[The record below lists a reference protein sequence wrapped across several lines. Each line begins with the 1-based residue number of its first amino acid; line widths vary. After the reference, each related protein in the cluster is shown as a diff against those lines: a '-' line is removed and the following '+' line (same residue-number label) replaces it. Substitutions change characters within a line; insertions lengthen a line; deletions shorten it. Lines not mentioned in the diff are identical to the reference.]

1 MTFIDSPLGRCEAV
15 REMVL
20 LDETQA
26 ECAREHDCPPG
37 RACPLEGCFTPVSG
51 IAEEHAAEMAET
63 LKWQAARMRR
73 TEAKA
78 A

>member
-1 MTFIDSPLGRCEAV
+1 MSFFDSPLGRCEAV

-37 RACPLEGCFTPVSG
+37 RECPLDGCFTPVSG
-51 IAEEHAAEMAET
+51 LSPEDAALLAQ
-63 LKWQAARMRR
+63 KPARRR
-73 TEAKA
+73 SRAK
-78 A
+78 